1 MATKL
6 PRELSASSMPYGG
19 EAFCFKGLEPHAAV
33 DLDIAAVDEVVFH
46 QALDGVCYFI
56 RLTDAAGTN
65 HGL

>member
-1 MATKL
+1 
-6 PRELSASSMPYGG
+6 MPYGG